1 MESMNQNENQYTQT
15 PDGCST
21 QQPYHQPVIIAGN
34 PAEDKRRTKNLAIIS
49 LVCGILSIVFCIF
62 FYVSIILGIAG
73 LIQALISTEMA
84 EAMQSQVLSPV
95 RSEQCYPSYRFWCG
109 FSLLQTSKQD
119 GI

>member
-15 PDGCST
+15 PDGYST

-62 FYVSIILGIAG
+62 SMSVSSLG
-73 LIQALISTEMA
+73 
-84 EAMQSQVLSPV
+84 SQ
-95 RSEQCYPSYRFWCG
+95 G
-109 FSLLQTSKQD
+109 
-119 GI
+119 